1 VIISGRSLRFF
12 QKRTAKT
19 AKASEIT
26 AVFAIFEAVAVKLM
40 KIAKRITVGYVV
52 LILLPA
58 VLLFVQVIAL
68 RRLQAVN
75 QSNSGENLRLALT
88 AVGLVRDRDE
98 VEEQVRRYLALGE
111 PAAKDELKESM
122 QSFES
127 SLQQILEHHGTERE
141 QAEANRL
148 AQFWKEFNEVLSK
161 KEPSAP
167 IRGSAEG
174 FPADLVEQLERLR
187 AQSLTVF
194 DVGIQEMKKQAGDA
208 RKSSARAELVSWWI
222 GGAALVIGALL
233 ALLTVRSISIPLRNL
248 SEGARGIAEGKS
260 FYRLDTSREDE
271 LGQIAKDINTLAETL
286 RGKTGIAGEG
296 GGEH

>member
-1 VIISGRSLRFF
+1 MTI
-12 QKRTAKT
+12 
-19 AKASEIT
+19 
-26 AVFAIFEAVAVKLM
+26 AIFAPFAVNHM
-40 KIAKRITVGYVV
+40 KIAKRIAVGYVV

-68 RRLQAVN
+68 RRLQSVN
-75 QSNSGENLRLALT
+75 QSNSGENLRLALA

-98 VEEQVRRYLALGE
+98 VEEQVRRYFDLGN

-127 SLQQILEHHGTERE
+127 SLQQILDHHGTERE

-161 KEPSAP
+161 KQPPAP
-167 IRGSAEG
+167 MPRKGSAEG

-208 RKSSARAELVSWWI
+208 RRSSARAELVSWWI
-222 GGAALVIGALL
+222 GGAALVIGAFL

-271 LGQIAKDINTLAETL
+271 LGQIAKDINTLVEKQS
-286 RGKTGIAGEG
+286 GKTGIADG
-296 GGEH
+296 GGGNH

>member
-40 KIAKRITVGYVV
+40 KIAKRIAVGYVV

-75 QSNSGENLRLALT
+75 QSNSGENLRLALA

-141 QAEANRL
+141 LAEANRL
-148 AQFWKEFNEVLSK
+148 AQFWKEFDEVLSK

-194 DVGIQEMKKQAGDA
+194 DVGIQ
-208 RKSSARAELVSWWI
+208 
-222 GGAALVIGALL
+222 
-233 ALLTVRSISIPLRNL
+233 
-248 SEGARGIAEGKS
+248 
-260 FYRLDTSREDE
+260 
-271 LGQIAKDINTLAETL
+271 
-286 RGKTGIAGEG
+286 
-296 GGEH
+296 

>member
-1 VIISGRSLRFF
+1 V
-12 QKRTAKT
+12 KT

-40 KIAKRITVGYVV
+40 KIAKRIAVGYVT
-52 LILLPA
+52 LILLPV
-58 VLLFVQVIAL
+58 VLLCVQVIAL

-75 QSNSGENLRLALT
+75 QSNSGENLRLALA

-98 VEEQVRRYLALGE
+98 VEEQVRRYFDLGN

-148 AQFWKEFNEVLSK
+148 AQFWIEFNEVLSK
-161 KEPSAP
+161 KEPPAP
-167 IRGSAEG
+167 ISRKGSAEG
-174 FPADLVEQLERLR
+174 FPADLVEQLDRLR

-208 RKSSARAELVSWWI
+208 SRSSARAELVSWWI
-222 GGAALVIGALL
+222 GGAALVIGAFL
-233 ALLTVRSISIPLRNL
+233 ALLTVRSISIPLRDL

-271 LGQIAKDINTLAETL
+271 LGQIAKDINTLVEKL
-286 RGKTGIAGEG
+286 RGKTGIADEG

>member
-1 VIISGRSLRFF
+1 V
-12 QKRTAKT
+12 
-19 AKASEIT
+19 
-26 AVFAIFEAVAVKLM
+26 VFAIFEVFAVKLM
-40 KIAKRITVGYVV
+40 KIAKRIAVGYVV

-75 QSNSGENLRLALT
+75 QSNTGENLRPALA

-98 VEEQVRRYLALGE
+98 VEEQVRRYFDQGN

-148 AQFWKEFNEVLSK
+148 VQFWKEFNEVLSK
-161 KEPSAP
+161 KEPPAP
-167 IRGSAEG
+167 VPRKASAEG
-174 FPADLVEQLERLR
+174 FPADLVEQLDRLR

-194 DVGIQEMKKQAGDA
+194 DVGMQEMKKQAGDA
-208 RKSSARAELVSWWI
+208 RRSSARAEPVSWWI
-222 GGAALVIGALL
+222 GGAALVIGVFL

-248 SEGARGIAEGKS
+248 TEGARGIAEGKS

-271 LGQIAKDINTLAETL
+271 LGQIAKDINTLAEKL
-286 RGKTGIAGEG
+286 RGKTGIADEG